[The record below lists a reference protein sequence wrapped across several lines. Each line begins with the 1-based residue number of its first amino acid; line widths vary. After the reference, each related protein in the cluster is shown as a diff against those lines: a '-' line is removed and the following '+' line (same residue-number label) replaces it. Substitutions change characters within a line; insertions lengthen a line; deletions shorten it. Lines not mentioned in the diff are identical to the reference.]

1 MPVVTTGERCGLL
14 KKHDKEEK
22 YNAAFDQC
30 MDFLAR
36 MIEKYGDKV
45 ELPKA
50 GITEPATTDYHHLQ
64 QDIAA

>member
-1 MPVVTTGERCGLL
+1 MVATGGRSSLL
-14 KKHDKEEK
+14 RKHDKEEK

-45 ELPKA
+45 DLPKA
-50 GITEPATTDYHHLQ
+50 GTTESTATDYHLQ

>member
-1 MPVVTTGERCGLL
+1 M

-50 GITEPATTDYHHLQ
+50 GITERTTTDYHLQ